1 MACDRQDV
9 LPSHKYNES
18 LTFLKMAGEISV
30 ESMSVYRSFSLLPPN
45 CRTGGSDFFF
55 PVIYHLRR

>member
-1 MACDRQDV
+1 MACDTQDV

-30 ESMSVYRSFSLLPPN
+30 ESMSVYHSFSLLPPN
-45 CRTGGSDFFF
+45 CTTGGADFFS
-55 PVIYHLRR
+55 L